1 MATINGLTA
10 AAMRAIRDGAIVGAS
25 VDISGHL
32 ILEKFDGSFLDTG
45 SVVGP
50 VGPMGPAGPVPE
62 APSDNIFYV
71 RRNGAWVAVPAP
83 PVGEAPAD
91 GKYYSRRNG
100 AWSVSDAILGSSVL
114 VSSVALFEST
124 VSSAYGDLAT
134 VGPVVNA
141 TIGASGKALV
151 MVSADIYNDTTVAPT
166 FMNYAISG
174 VTTVVPQD
182 AAALRTQSDEISA
195 SRLSLVSGLNPGV
208 NTFTSKYKC
217 LGGTGYFGFRS
228 LTVIPL

>member
-32 ILEKFDGSFLDTG
+32 ILEKFDGTSIDTG

-62 APSDNIFYV
+62 APSEGTYWV
-71 RRNGAWVAVPAP
+71 RRNGAWVAV

-100 AWSVSDAILGSSVL
+100 AWSVSDAILGSS
-114 VSSVALFEST
+114 ALIASITPFENTNAST
-124 VSSAYGDLAT
+124 WADLAT
-134 VGPVVNA
+134 IGPVVNA
-141 TIGASGKALV
+141 TIGASGRALV
-151 MVSADIYNDTTVAPT
+151 SVACWLFSDIKAAPVSMSFQVT
-166 FMNYAISG
+166 G
-174 VTTVVPQD
+174 VSSRAPQD
-182 AAALRTQSDEISA
+182 SEAVLTFDDEISA
-195 SRLSLVSGLNPGV
+195 SRVSIVTGLNPGV
-208 NTFTSKYKC
+208 NTFTAKYKS
-217 LGGTGYFGFRS
+217 LGGNAGFGYRS
-228 LTVIPL
+228 LIVIPL